1 MLPSFADMLAKMRTL
16 PHKECFAVFLTCY
29 SKSDHQVKICFHGI
43 LNLNGKNTTQFRDIM
58 KFFFEFK
65 QIILYKVLLSVFDGT
80 NAMSGKEGGV
90 KGQCNVQ
97 LSVFIAVIIVCCNSL
112 L

>member
-1 MLPSFADMLAKMRTL
+1 MMRVKTL
-16 PHKECFAVFLTCY
+16 T
-29 SKSDHQVKICFHGI
+29 
-43 LNLNGKNTTQFRDIM
+43 
-58 KFFFEFK
+58 
-65 QIILYKVLLSVFDGT
+65 KVLLSVFDGT
-80 NAMSGKEGGV
+80 NAVSGKEGGV